1 MIKCKLASNRMV
13 SYYLINNFNHLYFND
28 CIKRKVYFICI
39 VTAKVPS
46 LKKNLSVHNM
56 KCDIAL
62 ILYRYNLHCDYI
74 HDCMIFIV
82 NVFRALVHITRVTV
96 SRIKLSFNITPQQ
109 ALITYV

>member
-13 SYYLINNFNHLYFND
+13 SYYLINNFNHLYLND

-56 KCDIAL
+56 K
-62 ILYRYNLHCDYI
+62 CDYI